1 MCSSSTEYEWDL
13 PAGQSLR
20 EEAVRPSPRGAMNFL
35 NLKLK
40 DQPDVQTWIHSLN
53 SEYFIMFAYILFTL
67 KWSFN
72 WEVDRFWFCKTTQHV
87 GSFVDEVLS
96 VSYAQFP
103 FSE

>member
-1 MCSSSTEYEWDL
+1 MCSCSTEYKLDP
-13 PAGQSLR
+13 PAWRSC
-20 EEAVRPSPRGAMNFL
+20 EAEPEGSDELL

-40 DQPDVQTWIHSLN
+40 DQPDVQTLIHSLN
-53 SEYFIMFAYILFTL
+53 SEYFIMFAFILFTL

-72 WEVDRFWFCKTTQHV
+72 WEVDQFWFCKTTHV
-87 GSFVDEVLS
+87 RSFVDEVLS

>member
-1 MCSSSTEYEWDL
+1 MCSSSTEYELDP
-13 PAGQSLR
+13 PAGRSC
-20 EEAVRPSPRGAMNFL
+20 EAESEGSDELFNL
-35 NLKLK
+35 NLKPK
-40 DQPDVQTWIHSLN
+40 VDQPDVQTWIHSLN
-53 SEYFIMFAYILFTL
+53 SEYFIVFAFILFTL

-96 VSYAQFP
+96 VSYTHFP